1 MQTIRINASKSY
13 EIHIGSGLLSRA
25 GEICTWS
32 GFSRRAF
39 VVTDEKVCALHFQE
53 LETALKAY
61 GFETHVYTFASGE
74 ASKTP
79 ETVLEIINAMSDE
92 NFTRDDFL
100 IALGGG
106 VTCDIAGLA
115 AALYCRGIKCISIP
129 TTLLAMVDAS
139 VGGKTGVN
147 IGHYKNRC
155 GVFSQPARVICDPEL
170 LSTLPEEQ
178 FAEGMAEIIK
188 YGMIKNLSLL
198 ETLERSLP
206 LYKLNPAVARTVR
219 GFSPIVES
227 LYRTYHTQLPDIIGR
242 CIETKA
248 VYVENDEFDNGERHL
263 LNFGHTIGH
272 AIEAASSYVIPH
284 GFAVA
289 MGMAAITR
297 HAEALRICPK
307 GTSKRLETLLC
318 ACGLPVDCSYSAEEL
333 YPLMLTD
340 KKRNTSGT
348 TIILPIAYGLC
359 EARIVGDNELK
370 DFLAQL

>member
-1 MQTIRINASKSY
+1 MQTIRINASKQY
-13 EIHIGSGLLSRA
+13 DIHVGSGLLSRA
-25 GEICTWS
+25 GEICSWS

-39 VVTDEKVCALHFQE
+39 VVADEQVYALHFSE
-53 LETALKAY
+53 LNSALKAY
-61 GFETHVYTFASGE
+61 GFSVGVYTFPAGE

-79 ETVLEIINAMSDE
+79 ETVLEIITQMSDE
-92 NFTRDDFL
+92 GYTRDDFL

-115 AALYCRGIKCISIP
+115 AALYCRGIKCITVP

-147 IGHYKNRC
+147 IGSFKNRC

-170 LSTLPEEQ
+170 LSTLPEEN

-188 YGMIKNLSLL
+188 YGMIGNLPLL

-206 LYKLNPAVARTVR
+206 LYKLNPAEARTVR

-227 LYRTYHTQLPDIIGR
+227 LYRTYHTQLTDIICR
-242 CIETKA
+242 CIEEKA
-248 VYVENDEFDNGERHL
+248 HFVENDEFDNGERRL
-263 LNFGHTIGH
+263 LNFGHTLGH
-272 AIEAASSYVIPH
+272 AIEAAGNFVVPH

-289 MGMAAITR
+289 IGMAAFTR

-307 GTSKRLETLLC
+307 GTAKRLETLLC
-318 ACGLPVDCSYSAEEL
+318 ACGLPVDCAYSADEIFRF
-333 YPLMLTD
+333 MLSD
-340 KKRNTSGT
+340 KKRNISGT
-348 TIILPIAYGLC
+348 TIIIPIAYGRC
-359 EARIVGDNELK
+359 EARIVGDGELR
-370 DFLAQL
+370 DYLAQM